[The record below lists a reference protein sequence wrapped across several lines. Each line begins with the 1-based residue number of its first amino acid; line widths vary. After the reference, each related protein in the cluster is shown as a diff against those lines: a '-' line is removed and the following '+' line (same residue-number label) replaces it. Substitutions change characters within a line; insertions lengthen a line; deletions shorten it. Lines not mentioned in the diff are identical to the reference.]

1 MFNSLMVLRRSL
13 NSSSSKDHSQND
25 HPIHNIRQF
34 HCMSL
39 HHLSSS
45 FIIFH
50 HLSSSFIIF
59 HHLSWQKTEHLFVK
73 LLLRPSVLPQKTF
86 SPQTSMCDPCPPW
99 WYLRW
104 RPLVFTGICVPQKC
118 TKKMEADQQVLLRGS
133 KMSRHCGA
141 FLSSTPGLKHLIA
154 LDWMI
159 RI

>member
-1 MFNSLMVLRRSL
+1 MFNSLRALRRSL
-13 NSSSSKDHSQND
+13 NLSSSKDHSQSN
-25 HPIHNIRQF
+25 HPIQNIRQF

-50 HLSSSFIIF
+50 Q
-59 HHLSWQKTEHLFVK
+59 LSWQKTEHLFLK

-104 RPLVFTGICVPQKC
+104 RPWGFYQAFCVPQKC

-133 KMSRHCGA
+133 KMSRH
-141 FLSSTPGLKHLIA
+141 
-154 LDWMI
+154 
-159 RI
+159 

>member
-1 MFNSLMVLRRSL
+1 MFNSLRVLRRSL
-13 NSSSSKDHSQND
+13 NFSSSKDHSQNN

-50 HLSSSFIIF
+50 D
-59 HHLSWQKTEHLFVK
+59 LSWQKTEHLFLK
-73 LLLRPSVLPQKTF
+73 LLLRPSALPQKTF
-86 SPQTSMCDPCPPW
+86 SPIPRCVIHVHHGGISAGGLW
-99 WYLRW
+99 
-104 RPLVFTGICVPQKC
+104 VFTRICVPQKC

-133 KMSRHCGA
+133 KMSRHRGA
-141 FLSSTPGLKHLIA
+141 FLSSTPGLKHLIT
-154 LDWMI
+154 LDWMT